1 MPNSVSMST
10 GSVFAGWVMHRTG
23 RFKTLNLTFGIFP
36 TIGAT
41 LISLMREDSGPIQSW
56 LSIVRNQSSP
66 LLEPV
71 YSTGTKL
78 KLG

>member
-56 LSIVRNQSSP
+56 LSIVRNQSS
-66 LLEPV
+66 LRSIL
-71 YSTGTKL
+71 SSS
-78 KLG
+78 